1 MNAQAVGA
9 LVGLGQQAT
18 ALLAGISAMA
28 VMMSK
33 PKKKEKKCR
42 T

>member
-18 ALLAGISAMA
+18 ALPAGISAMA

-33 PKKKEKKCR
+33 PNSTKKQAK
-42 T
+42 